1 MVTFWKQTDGS
12 FQQIQSIEENCLI
25 KVVAPDSN
33 EFDFLVNE
41 LKLDI
46 DLIHDILD
54 IDEVARIDKENG
66 TTAIIMRIP
75 LFTPTEEIPF
85 RTIPLGIIL
94 HQGHLLTICLH
105 DSAIL
110 DDILTNRIRNVS
122 LSNFTDYILNI
133 FNRSAY
139 YFLKHLKEINRRT
152 YVVERNLR
160 KSVENSALIELLAM
174 EKSLVYFTTS
184 LQGNQYLLD
193 KFPRLSQL
201 YLDAEETDFLE
212 EVQNDIK
219 QALEMGNIY
228 SNILSGMMDAFASVI
243 SNNLNVVIKQLTFI
257 SLILMIPTLIVSTY
271 GMNINLPFQEAPYA
285 FALIMGVSITIS
297 VIGIL
302 MFRKASISIKR
313 VSRKFFSSNKVE
325 VNKEG

>member
-1 MVTFWKQTDGS
+1 MITFWKQTDGS

-25 KVVAPDSN
+25 KVVTPDKD

-94 HQGHLLTICLH
+94 HQSYLLTICLH

-122 LSNFTDYILNI
+122 MTNFTDYILNI

-139 YFLKHLKEINRRT
+139 YFLNHLKEINRRT

-193 KFPRLSQL
+193 KFPRLAQL
-201 YLDAEETDFLE
+201 YLDPDETDFLE

-271 GMNINLPFQEAPYA
+271 GMNIGLPFQGSPFA
-285 FALIMGVSITIS
+285 FAFIIGVSAILSVTGILIFRKSTIS
-297 VIGIL
+297 
-302 MFRKASISIKR
+302 ISR
-313 VSRKFFSSNKVE
+313 VPRKFFSSNKAD
-325 VNKEG
+325 VNKEE

>member
-1 MVTFWKQTDGS
+1 MITFWKQTDGS

-25 KVVAPDSN
+25 KVVTPDKD

-94 HQGHLLTICLH
+94 HQSYLLTICLH

-122 LSNFTDYILNI
+122 MTNFTDYILNI

-139 YFLKHLKEINRRT
+139 YLLWKNHSYISQLHCRGINTFSINSRVLHNFTWILMRPIS
-152 YVVERNLR
+152 LR
-160 KSVENSALIELLAM
+160 KY
-174 EKSLVYFTTS
+174 KT
-184 LQGNQYLLD
+184 
-193 KFPRLSQL
+193 
-201 YLDAEETDFLE
+201 
-212 EVQNDIK
+212 
-219 QALEMGNIY
+219 
-228 SNILSGMMDAFASVI
+228 ILSKHSKWETYTA
-243 SNNLNVVIKQLTFI
+243 TF
-257 SLILMIPTLIVSTY
+257 
-271 GMNINLPFQEAPYA
+271 
-285 FALIMGVSITIS
+285 
-297 VIGIL
+297 
-302 MFRKASISIKR
+302 
-313 VSRKFFSSNKVE
+313 
-325 VNKEG
+325 